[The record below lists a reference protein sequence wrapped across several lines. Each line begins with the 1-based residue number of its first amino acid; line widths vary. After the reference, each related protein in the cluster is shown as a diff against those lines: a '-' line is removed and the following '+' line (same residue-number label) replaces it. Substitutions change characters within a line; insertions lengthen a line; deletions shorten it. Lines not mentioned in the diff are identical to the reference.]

1 MSAEFKKFREE
12 ILSEMKNKPSY
23 YRDGQFVFN
32 YIDENYGVARTVQF
46 KDKIDCFYNDKN
58 IEDFIAISFEEL
70 VKMKEKQKMMD
81 NPN

>member
-1 MSAEFKKFREE
+1 MSAEFKKFREG
-12 ILSEMKNKPSY
+12 IFSAMKNKPSY

-58 IEDFIAISFEEL
+58 IEDFIAVSFKEFT
-70 VKMKEKQKMMD
+70 KMDKITKY
-81 NPN
+81 NG